1 MMIILA
7 IFFIVFLAGAVYF
20 LINMSRPASER
31 FKFSKGDA
39 GTGDEENPAKTAKQA
54 FDILKT
60 NFNQSNPE
68 TAQEFLPFE
77 EIQDSMIYVGNGL
90 YRMLIEVSSLNYYLR
105 TEEEQETVEQQFR
118 RALQHLSAAQ
128 ENANRI
134 KSPSDF
140 GMVCGVKAVLRRWMD
155 ADARMRKSFS
165 RQLRD
170 DAETYR
176 AQALKN
182 LNAFVDTCEIAQL
195 EKILK

>member
-1 MMIILA
+1 DYIGEIRLSRGSYTEAMRLFETA
-7 IFFIVFLAGAVYF
+7 IRLCEKES
-20 LINMSRPASER
+20 LSASLTQ
-31 FKFSKGDA
+31 FYIDA
-39 GTGDEENPAKTAKQA
+39 GRTCYASGDEDAARDYFERAYRLNSEYDPFWRRAMLEGYLALLAAK
-54 FDILKT
+54 
-60 NFNQSNPE
+60 
-68 TAQEFLPFE
+68 
-77 EIQDSMIYVGNGL
+77 
-90 YRMLIEVSSLNYYLR
+90 
-105 TEEEQETVEQQFR
+105 EQQFR

-195 EKILK
+195 EKIFK